1 MARIAVTGATGNVG
15 SVLVRLLAETGSDV
29 TAIARRLPV
38 ADHEPAPGSVRP
50 VAADLADPATLA
62 GALEGVYALFLLV
75 AGDDPHALLDVA
87 KRSGVGHA
95 VLLSSQGARTRPAR
109 YPHPVAFEDAV
120 RSSGLG
126 WTVLRPGGFATNAFQ
141 WVPGVRSARTV
152 EAPFVDVALPV
163 IDPDDI
169 AAAAARVL
177 TDVVGGGTGSTH
189 EGASYT
195 LTGPAAVSPRD
206 QAAAIASAIG
216 DDVRVVEL
224 DRDAALARMSA
235 VMPPAVAAATL
246 DLLGEPTA
254 DEVAVNRDAARL
266 LGRPA
271 SSFADWATRH
281 AGAFR

>member
-15 SVLVRLLAETGSDV
+15 SALVRLLAEAGSDV
-29 TAIARRLPV
+29 VAIARRPRP
-38 ADHEPAPGSVRP
+38 ADDEPAPGSVRP
-50 VAADLADPATLA
+50 VAADLADPSTLV
-62 GALEGVYALFLLV
+62 GALDGVEALFLLV
-75 AGDDPHALLDVA
+75 AGDDPHAVLDVA
-87 KRSGVGHA
+87 KRSGVGHV
-95 VLLSSQGARTRPAR
+95 VLLSSQGALTRPAH

-163 IDPDDI
+163 VDPADI
-169 AAAAARVL
+169 AAVAARVL
-177 TDVVGGGTGSTH
+177 TDVVGGAGSVH
-189 EGASYT
+189 DGAAYT

-206 QAAAIASAIG
+206 QAGAIAAAIG

-224 DRDAALARMSA
+224 DRHAALARMSA

-246 DLLGEPTA
+246 GVLGEPTA
-254 DEVAVNRDAARL
+254 DEATVSPDVARL

-271 SSFADWATRH
+271 SSFADWATRS
-281 AGAFR
+281 APAFR

>member
-62 GALEGVYALFLLV
+62 GALEGVYA
-75 AGDDPHALLDVA
+75 
-87 KRSGVGHA
+87 
-95 VLLSSQGARTRPAR
+95 LLSSQGARTRPAR